1 MSATVAP
8 RVSPKRFLLLIV
20 LAFVAF
26 AMLPSGAAAGNF
38 DEEKMGCGGES
49 PATCPDGTVG
59 QAYSLTIYV
68 MPPNDERGED
78 FGCLTFHP
86 TSGTFPPGLSI
97 SDEGYIIGTPT
108 QAGTYRF
115 YLTAKMDKEPWCA
128 ATCGSKCTS
137 DDEFILTIKPGIPKL
152 TIGPETTPP
161 ATVGTAYSL
170 PMTANLPDAKTWS
183 IVNGALPSGLA
194 INPSTGAISGTPAAA
209 GSSTFTVQARIGPQQ
224 TDTKTLTIAVRNPL
238 LIGASG
244 PFSTQTRTAQ
254 TEVGVK
260 FLATLA
266 VTGGQGPYVVEQS
279 GQLPDG
285 IEFDV
290 SDNSLSGLAEIP
302 GTYRFMLTVADSEGR
317 RATYAGTIV
326 VAQRLAITT
335 RKLKNGRVGVL
346 YRSKLVSRGGV
357 APLSWRI
364 KRGPLPRGIR
374 FDRTTGSF
382 VGIPAKA
389 GTWVITVEI
398 RDSLRVK
405 TTATLV
411 VLVKPALVRAG
422 NR

>member
-1 MSATVAP
+1 VT
-8 RVSPKRFLLLIV
+8 PKRFLLLVV

-26 AMLPSGAAAGNF
+26 AMLPASAAAGNF
-38 DEEKMGCGGES
+38 DEELMGCGGEN
-49 PATCPDGTVG
+49 PATCPTGTVG
-59 QAYSLTIYV
+59 QPYAMTIYLA
-68 MPPNDERGED
+68 PRDGGRGED
-78 FGCLTFHP
+78 FGCATFR
-86 TSGTFPPGLSI
+86 SNGNFPPGLSI
-97 SDEGYIIGTPT
+97 SDEGYITGTPT
-108 QAGTYRF
+108 EAGNFEF
-115 YLTAKMDKEPWCA
+115 YLEVHYNKNPGCNKPH
-128 ATCGSKCTS
+128 S
-137 DDEFILTIKPGIPKL
+137 DDRFIISINPGVPQLPKL
-152 TIGPETTPP
+152 TIGPETTTP

-170 PMTANLPDAKTWS
+170 QMTANLSDSKTWTLAS
-183 IVNGALPSGLA
+183 GTLPTGLA
-194 INPSTGAISGTPAAA
+194 LDASTGLISGTPTTAATN
-209 GSSTFTVQARIGPQQ
+209 TFTVQATIGPQQ

-238 LIGASG
+238 LISG
-244 PFSTQTRTAQ
+244 NGSFSTQTRTSQ
-254 TEVGVK
+254 TEVGVR
-260 FLATLA
+260 FSAHLA

-290 SDNSLSGLAEIP
+290 SDNSLSGLAESP
-302 GTYRFMLTVADSEGR
+302 GAYRFMLTVADTEGR
-317 RATYAGTIV
+317 RATYAGTIL

-411 VLVKPALVRAG
+411 VLVKPARVRAG

>member
-1 MSATVAP
+1 
-8 RVSPKRFLLLIV
+8 VSPKRFLLLVV

-26 AMLPSGAAAGNF
+26 AMLPASAAAGNF
-38 DEEKMGCGGES
+38 DEELMGCAGEN
-49 PATCPDGTVG
+49 PATCPTGTVG
-59 QAYSLTIYV
+59 QPYSMTIYLA
-68 MPPNDERGED
+68 PRDGGRGED
-78 FGCLTFHP
+78 FGCATFK
-86 TSGTFPPGLSI
+86 SNGSFPPGLSI
-97 SDEGYIIGTPT
+97 SDEGFISGTPT
-108 QAGTYRF
+108 QAGNYEF
-115 YLTAKMDKEPWCA
+115 FLEVHYNKDPGCNKPA
-128 ATCGSKCTS
+128 S
-137 DDEFILTIKPGIPKL
+137 DDRFVLPINPGVPQLPKL
-152 TIGPETTPP
+152 TIGPESTTP
-161 ATVGTAYSL
+161 ATVGSAYSL
-170 PMTANLPDAKTWS
+170 QMTANLPDAKTWTLAH
-183 IVNGALPSGLA
+183 GTLPAGLA
-194 INPSTGAISGTPAAA
+194 LDASTGLISGTPTTA
-209 GSSTFTVQARIGPQQ
+209 GTHTFTVQATIGPEQ

-238 LIGASG
+238 LISG
-244 PFSTQTRTAQ
+244 NGSFSTQTRTSQ
-254 TEVGVK
+254 TEVGVR
-260 FLATLA
+260 FSAHLA

-290 SDNSLSGLAEIP
+290 SDNSLSGLAESP

-317 RATYAGTIV
+317 SATYAATIV

-335 RKLKNGRVGVL
+335 RKLKNGRVGVR

-374 FDRTTGSF
+374 FNRTTGSF

-398 RDSLRVK
+398 MDSLRVK